1 METEN
6 KVISLFIEEKTPKT
20 IREISKK
27 IKSDYKITHTATQRL
42 LEKNILLSKKIGQ
55 SSLCEL
61 DNLFYGS
68 EIYVAE
74 SKRKDNLLKNKD
86 LKQLYQE
93 VMAKIKSTFFIFL
106 IFGSYAAGKST
117 KSSDID
123 ILFVSN
129 EQGFEEKISNTLSL
143 LPMKTHAFVFTEEEF
158 IRMKDSKKSNVI
170 KEMIKNN
177 VILYGVENYYR
188 LKNA

>member
-6 KVISLFIEEKTPKT
+6 KIISLFIEEKTPKT

-27 IKSDYKITHTATQRL
+27 IKSDYRITHTATQRL

-61 DNLFYGS
+61 NNSFYGS

-74 SKRKDNLLKNKD
+74 NKRKDNLLKNKD

-106 IFGSYAAGKST
+106 IFGSYAAREST

-129 EQGFEEKISNTLSL
+129 EQGFEEKISNILSL
-143 LPMKTHAFVFTEEEF
+143 LPIKTHAFVFTEEEF

-177 VILYGVENYYR
+177 VILYGAENYYR

>member
-6 KVISLFIEEKTPKT
+6 KIINLFIEENIPKT

-42 LEKNILLSKKIGQ
+42 LGKNILISKKIGQ

-61 DNLFYGS
+61 NNSFYS
-68 EIYVAE
+68 SDIYAVE
-74 SKRKDNLLKNKD
+74 NKRKDNLLKNKN
-86 LKQLYQE
+86 LKQLYHE
-93 VMAKIKSTFFIFL
+93 VIVKIKSAFFIFI
-106 IFGSYAAGKST
+106 IFGSYAKGRPT

-123 ILFVSN
+123 IMF
-129 EQGFEEKISNTLSL
+129 ISNDENFEGKIQNITSL
-143 LPMKTHAFVFTEEEF
+143 LPIKTHVLVFTEEEF
-158 IRMKDSKKSNVI
+158 IRMKDSKKSNVV
-170 KEMIKNN
+170 KEGMGNN
-177 VILYGVENYYR
+177 MILYGIENYYR

>member
-6 KVISLFIEEKTPKT
+6 KIINLFIEENIPKT

-42 LEKNILLSKKIGQ
+42 LGKNILISKKIGQ

-61 DNLFYGS
+61 NNSFYS
-68 EIYVAE
+68 SDIYAVE
-74 SKRKDNLLKNKD
+74 NKRKEDLLKNKN

-93 VMAKIKSTFFIFL
+93 VITKIESVFFIFT
-106 IFGSYAAGKST
+106 IFGSYASRKQT

-129 EQGFEEKISNTLSL
+129 EQGFEEKVSNILSL
-143 LPMKTHAFVFTEEEF
+143 LPIKTHPFVFTEDEF
-158 IRMKDSKKSNVI
+158 IRMKDSKKSNII

-177 VILYGVENYYR
+177 IILYGVENYYR
-188 LKNA
+188 LKNT

>member
-6 KVISLFIEEKTPKT
+6 KIINLFIEENIPKT

-42 LEKNILLSKKIGQ
+42 LEKSMLISKKIGQ

-61 DNLFYGS
+61 NNSFYS
-68 EIYVAE
+68 SDIYAVE
-74 SKRKDNLLKNKD
+74 NKRKEDLLKNKN

-93 VMAKIKSTFFIFL
+93 VITKIESVFFIFT
-106 IFGSYAAGKST
+106 IFGSYASRKQT

-129 EQGFEEKISNTLSL
+129 EQGFEEKVSNILSL
-143 LPMKTHAFVFTEEEF
+143 LPIKTHPFVFTEDEF
-158 IRMKDSKKSNVI
+158 IRMKDSKKSNII

-177 VILYGVENYYR
+177 IILYGVENYYR
-188 LKNA
+188 LKNT

>member
-6 KVISLFIEEKTPKT
+6 KIINLFIEENTPKT

-42 LEKNILLSKKIGQ
+42 LEKNILISKKIGQ

-61 DNLFYGS
+61 NNSFYGS
-68 EIYVAE
+68 EIYTVE
-74 SKRKDNLLKNKD
+74 NKRKDNLLRNKN

-93 VMAKIKSTFFIFL
+93 VTSKINTIFFIFI
-106 IFGSYAAGKST
+106 IFGSYSKGKQT
-117 KSSDID
+117 ELSDID
-123 ILFVSN
+123 ILFISN
-129 EQGFEEKISNTLSL
+129 EEKFEEEISNMLSL
-143 LPMKTHAFVFTEEEF
+143 LPIKTHALVFTEEEF
-158 IRMKDSKKSNVI
+158 VRMKDSKKSNVVKEII
-170 KEMIKNN
+170 KSN
-177 VILYGVENYYR
+177 VILYGIENYYR